1 MVTGCDSNIYLEWT
15 CRYWFHTIF
24 RWEDCSSDNSVNL
37 SRVTQLESGRNSIS
51 TTAVCA
57 PVHSIHC
64 PSSLVHYLLKISV
77 VLDDSCF
84 QTFPLWLIYLLM
96 LLKYNSLRLESN
108 PQTQDSC
115 LCLVDIWQPTTEY
128 SFYFWCVGGIPRVRT
143 QCPTELCAKKDS
155 RYFIYVCRS
164 VVVCHRLGAS
174 NVNFTFR

>member
-1 MVTGCDSNIYLEWT
+1 M
-15 CRYWFHTIF
+15 
-24 RWEDCSSDNSVNL
+24 NL

-51 TTAVCA
+51 ATAVCA
-57 PVHSIHC
+57 PVHSVHC

-77 VLDDSCF
+77 VFDDSCF

-108 PQTQDSC
+108 PQTGDSC

-128 SFYFWCVGGIPRVRT
+128 SFYFWCVAGIPRVRT
-143 QCPTELCAKKDS
+143 QCPTDLCAKKDS